1 MDNVDA
7 MKKELILKNSIVLS
21 FATAIFAT
29 VATILLAGIGF
40 LMDYTINLKGEH
52 NDTTLVLIVFACI
65 IAFIWLVFLICTL
78 FSSKII
84 IDDNEI
90 KAKRFGKIIWSFKKE
105 EILVCIYN
113 ELHWWIFL
121 APIAGINAGALQFK
135 MQSGKI
141 SRHSCSLSQ
150 KQVDKIKANFDYPFR
165 EIQTIYEQ

>member
-1 MDNVDA
+1 
-7 MKKELILKNSIVLS
+7 MKKELILKNSIRLS

-29 VATILLAGIGF
+29 CGVLFLAAVGF

-52 NDTTLVLIVFACI
+52 NDTTLVLILFACI
-65 IAFIWLVFLICTL
+65 IAFIWFVFIISIF

-90 KAKRFGKIIWSFKKE
+90 RAKKFGKIVWTLKKE

-113 ELHWWIFL
+113 EVHWWQFL
-121 APIAGINAGALQFK
+121 MPIASLNAGALQFRL
-135 MQSGKI
+135 QNGKI

-150 KQVDKIKANFDYPFR
+150 KQVDEIKANFEYPFK
-165 EIQTIYEQ
+165 EIQTVYEQ